1 MSSRAQV
8 LLKISFV
15 AAFMTAAAER
25 DQIFGTIMPEATPSL
40 LMMDL

>member
-8 LLKISFV
+8 LLKISSV
-15 AAFMTAAAER
+15 VVSMTDAAER
-25 DQIFGTIMPEATPSL
+25 DQILGVFMPEAAPWL